1 MEEKRNMKSSVL
13 ILCVNYR
20 NDAETNVF
28 VRAAAGLP
36 SRAANIVV
44 ISNSP
49 AEESGELESLN
60 SIEGVQVL
68 FPEKNLGYFGG
79 AAYGLSSYLDT
90 HPLPDWVI
98 VSNTDITFQD
108 QDFFEKLNEYYASIP
123 LPAVVAPDIMMTY
136 SGCLTDSPTYQ
147 NPYMRTR
154 PSATKMRGFYFIN
167 NYYMMYN
174 FYDFFTK
181 IKHTAINMFF
191 GKGKNESNYQQEKPE
206 PIYAP
211 FGAFIIF
218 HRSYFER
225 GGSLDYGCFL
235 YGEEIFVAE
244 STRLLNMSIIYDP
257 RLKIIHRHHQTT
269 NMIPSKIRTHY
280 AREAVRYLVDTFF
293 SE

>member
-1 MEEKRNMKSSVL
+1 MNTL

-28 VRAAAGLP
+28 VRAATGLP

-49 AEESGELESLN
+49 AEESGELKSLN
-60 SIEGVQVL
+60 NIEGVQVL
-68 FPEKNLGYFGG
+68 FPEKNLGYFGA
-79 AAYGLSSYLDT
+79 AAYGLSRYLDT

-98 VSNTDITFQD
+98 VSNTDIEFQD
-108 QDFFEKLNEYYASIP
+108 QGFFEKLSEYYASTP
-123 LPAVVAPDIMMTY
+123 PAVVAPDIVVNY
-136 SGCLTDSPTYQ
+136 SGYLSDSPTYQ
-147 NPYMRTR
+147 NPYIRTR
-154 PSATKMRGFYFIN
+154 PSTTKMRGLYFIT
-167 NYYMMYN
+167 YYYPIYA
-174 FYDFFTK
+174 FYELFTK

-191 GKGKNESNYQQEKPE
+191 GKGKNESDNQQEEPE

-244 STRLLNMSIIYDP
+244 SIRRLNLSIMYDP
-257 RLKIIHRHHQTT
+257 RLKIIHRHHQVTS
-269 NMIPSKIRTHY
+269 MIPSKIRAHY
-280 AREAVRYLVDTFF
+280 AREAIRYLVDTFF